1 MPAIRW
7 NACSGN
13 RATLVT
19 KLTADQRKLY
29 AELDVP
35 KADWGKPSGQLIAFA
50 HALVVPAGPHVNTPL
65 RLRKFQ
71 IDFVR
76 DVYNPRQ
83 KDGRRAVRQAILSV
97 ARRNGKTL
105 TASVLLL
112 AHLVGPF
119 KRPNSTIVSGATTRG
134 QAGLVFRFVS
144 DMVRVNATLRR
155 RLRVVDSTKRIVHR
169 EDGSYYAA
177 ISAEAGAQFGMGL
190 DFAIYDE
197 LAQAKNRALYDALMT
212 SLGSQ
217 PEPLMMIISTQ
228 APNDEHLLSELID
241 YGDKVGR
248 GIIDD
253 PHFVSH
259 CHSVPL
265 TAAIDDE
272 SQWRKA
278 NPGLDDFRDLQELRA
293 AIQRA
298 KKMPSQESS
307 VRVYYLNQRVRAES
321 PFLSPSVFDGGK
333 HAVNESIFTDGRPVY
348 GGIDLS
354 ARTDLSA
361 AVLAAED
368 DAGIVHLL
376 PRLWTPAD
384 TLAERVTRDRAP
396 YDAWVRQGLLT
407 AVPGTSIDYDW
418 LAQALGPDAASM
430 NIVRMS
436 YDRWRIEIFRQAL
449 ARFGIALPLAEH
461 GQGFKDMS
469 PAVEAFETL
478 ALAGRIRHGAHPV
491 MRWCFSNAVIARDAA
506 GNRKLDKSK
515 AYGRID
521 AAVAAVMAVGAMKAS
536 AQPAVDVQA
545 LIA

>member
-1 MPAIRW
+1 MKLPAE
-7 NACSGN
+7 
-13 RATLVT
+13 RA
-19 KLTADQRKLY
+19 ALY
-29 AELDVP
+29 RRLEVP
-35 KADWGKPSGQLIAFA
+35 KADWGKPSGELIAFA

-71 IDFVR
+71 IEFVR
-76 DVYNPRQ
+76 DVYNPQ
-83 KDGRRAVRQAILSV
+83 HDGRRAVRQAILSV

-119 KRPNSTIVSGATTRG
+119 KRPNSTIVSGATTRN

-155 RLRVVDSTKRIVHR
+155 HLRVIDSTKRIVHR
-169 EDGSYYAA
+169 GDGSYYAA

-197 LAQAKNRALYDALMT
+197 LAQAKNRDLYDALMT

-241 YGDKVGR
+241 YGDKVKQ

-253 PHFVSH
+253 PEFVSH
-259 CHSVPL
+259 LHTVPMS
-265 TAAIDDE
+265 AAIDDE
-272 SQWRKA
+272 TQWRKA

-293 AIQRA
+293 AIRRA

-307 VRVYYLNQRVRAES
+307 VRVYYLNQRVRAEA

-333 HAVNESIFTDGRPVY
+333 QPINLDIFTDGRPVY
-348 GGIDLS
+348 GGLDLS
-354 ARTDLSA
+354 AKTDLTA
-361 AVLAAED
+361 CVFAAED
-368 DAGIVHLL
+368 DAGNVHLL
-376 PRLWTPAD
+376 PRVWTPAD
-384 TLAERVTRDRAP
+384 TLAERATRDRAP
-396 YDAWVRQGLLT
+396 YEGWMRAEQLF
-407 AVPGTSIDYDW
+407 AVPGNTIDYDW
-418 LAQALGPDAASM
+418 VARALGDDAASM
-430 NIVRMS
+430 NIVRIA
-436 YDRWRIEIFRQAL
+436 YDRWRIEILRQAL
-449 ARFGIALPLAEH
+449 ARLGIAMPLVEF

-469 PAVEAFETL
+469 PAIEAFEEL
-478 ALAGRIRHGAHPV
+478 ALAGKINHGNHPLL
-491 MRWCFSNAVIARDAA
+491 RWCFANAVVARDPA

-515 AYGRID
+515 GYGRID
-521 AAVAAVMAVGAMKAS
+521 VAVAAIMAVGAMKAN
-536 AQPAVDVQA
+536 AAPAINIQA